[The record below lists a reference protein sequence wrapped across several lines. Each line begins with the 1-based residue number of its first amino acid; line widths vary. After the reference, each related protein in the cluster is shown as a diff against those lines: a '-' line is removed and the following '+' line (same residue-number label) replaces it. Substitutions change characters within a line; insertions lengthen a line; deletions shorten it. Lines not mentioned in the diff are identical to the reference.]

1 MDERNF
7 LHRIS
12 PWLEPVNPDP
22 ALAYQERM
30 LYLIL
35 AVLAPAGVLFG
46 IGGLVSGLGV
56 VSIWG
61 AVAGFG
67 TLPVFALAY
76 FLARRGHL
84 QAACLIPP
92 IAILAA
98 PILGN
103 ILLGTGHF
111 IYAGYL
117 LAIVIAV
124 LLAGARLGAAFA
136 LLSLLSHLAV
146 GAWLET
152 GAFQPVRFSPTDT
165 VFLDG
170 LGLGL
175 ISALAIA
182 TLTFNRSETQRR
194 LRDERQRVEE
204 LDAQAAVLE
213 QQVWQSQQD
222 LQRRLAQIRAAAEV
236 TSTIGRVLDP
246 DTLLEQVVKLVKD
259 RFDLYYVGVFLLD
272 AHREYAVLRAGTGE
286 AGARMVAEGHKLAV
300 GGESMIGHCILTRRA
315 RIALD
320 VGQEAIRFNNPYLW
334 KTRSELALPVQS
346 GETVLGA
353 MTIQSDV
360 PAAFDQ
366 DDILVFQSVA
376 DSLATALENARL
388 FAEAEASLRETQS
401 LHRQYLQRAWSE
413 LQHSQEGKYRYTFE
427 ERSMPQPV
435 SKVEVPLVLRE
446 QVIGYLELETDRP
459 GLSAEE
465 QRLVE
470 AVAAQATQA
479 LENARLI
486 EETQA
491 RAARERVLNE
501 MTAQMSRSLDLD
513 ALLRTAVQE
522 LGQIPQVVEVSVH
535 VGPASRQ
542 E

>member
-1 MDERNF
+1 M
-7 LHRIS
+7 
-12 PWLEPVNPDP
+12 
-22 ALAYQERM
+22 
-30 LYLIL
+30 
-35 AVLAPAGVLFG
+35 
-46 IGGLVSGLGV
+46 
-56 VSIWG
+56 
-61 AVAGFG
+61 
-67 TLPVFALAY
+67 
-76 FLARRGHL
+76 
-84 QAACLIPP
+84 
-92 IAILAA
+92 
-98 PILGN
+98 
-103 ILLGTGHF
+103 
-111 IYAGYL
+111 
-117 LAIVIAV
+117 
-124 LLAGARLGAAFA
+124 
-136 LLSLLSHLAV
+136 
-146 GAWLET
+146 GAWLEA
-152 GAFQPVRFSPTDT
+152 GAIQDVRFSPTDT

-175 ISALAIA
+175 VSALAIA
-182 TLTFNRSETQRR
+182 TLIFQRSEAQRR
-194 LRDERQRVEE
+194 LKDEGRRAAELEAQGAELKRQVQHSE
-204 LDAQAAVLE
+204 
-213 QQVWQSQQD
+213 QD

-246 DTLLEQVVKLVKD
+246 DVLLNQVVRLVRD
-259 RFDLYYVGVFLLD
+259 RFDLYYAGVFLLD

-286 AGARMVAEGHKLAV
+286 AGARMVAEGHKLAI
-300 GGESMIGHCILTRRA
+300 GGDSMIGRCILTRQA

-334 KTRSELALPVQS
+334 KTRSELALPVQT

-353 MTIQSDV
+353 MTIQSEL

-366 DDILVFQSVA
+366 DDILVFQTVA
-376 DSLATALENARL
+376 DNLATALENARL
-388 FAEAEASLRETQS
+388 FAEAEANLRETQS

-413 LQHSQEGKYRYTFE
+413 LQRSQEGKYRYTFE
-427 ERSMPQPV
+427 ERSLPQPV

-470 AVAAQATQA
+470 AVAAQASLA

-522 LGQIPQVVEVSVH
+522 LGKIPQVVEVSVH
-535 VGPASRQ
+535 VGPGGGQ
-542 E
+542 G